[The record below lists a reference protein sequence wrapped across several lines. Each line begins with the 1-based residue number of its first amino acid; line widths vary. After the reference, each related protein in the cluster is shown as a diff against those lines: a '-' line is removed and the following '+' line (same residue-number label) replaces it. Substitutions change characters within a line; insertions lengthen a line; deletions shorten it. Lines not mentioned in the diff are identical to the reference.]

1 MENGSFFVS
10 GIQARH
16 KKGCQMIVTGKAS
29 DPAMSEL
36 QNLGKYQ
43 IEGILGKGA
52 MGVVYKAFDPNIAR
66 RVAIKTIHKSLLNT
80 DMGREMLAR
89 FRTEAQAV
97 GRLTHPNI
105 VNIFE
110 FDQDQG
116 TPYFVMEFVEGKDL
130 KTVVKEGKLFSTEEI
145 VQTIDPILQ
154 ALAYT
159 HELGIVHRDIKPAN
173 VFITSKGVVKLADF
187 GIARVDNSEMTQIGT
202 VLGTPSYMSPEQCI
216 GSAVD
221 ARSDLFSVGVML
233 YELLTGQKPFRGDQS
248 TVIMTNV
255 INTDPEPPSRIN
267 KAVPAAFDSILKKAL
282 AKNVNQRYQKA
293 DDFRAD
299 LARLAGGTASGTAGL
314 SRGVM
319 ATGVAAVV
327 LVAVLAGGGGWWASR
342 TVEPVVPQAAVEEPG
357 SRLTAEQQA
366 KIADLLDVAKAHLMV
381 GRFVS
386 PQGSNA
392 WEAYGLVL
400 SLDPENA
407 AALEGQE
414 KARENFF
421 KRAGILIKTGD
432 REAARQHLEL
442 AKVMFPDDDATR
454 DLESEI
460 AD

>member
-1 MENGSFFVS
+1 
-10 GIQARH
+10 
-16 KKGCQMIVTGKAS
+16 
-29 DPAMSEL
+29 MSEL

-43 IEGILGKGA
+43 IEGVLGKGA

-130 KTVVKEGKLFSTEEI
+130 KTVVKEGKLFSIEEI

-233 YELLTGQKPFRGDQS
+233 YELLTGQKPFRGEQS

-255 INTDPEPPSRIN
+255 INSDPEPPSRIN
-267 KAVPAAFDSILKKAL
+267 KAVPAVFDGILKKAL

-293 DDFRAD
+293 EDFRAD
-299 LARLAGGTASGTAGL
+299 LARIAGGKSGASAGL
-314 SRGVM
+314 SKGMVAAGV
-319 ATGVAAVV
+319 GAVV
-327 LVAVLAGGGGWWASR
+327 LVAAVAGGGGWFASR
-342 TVEPVVPQAAVEEPG
+342 TVEPVTPAAPAVPAM
-357 SRLTAEQQA
+357 SAEQQTR
-366 KIADLLDVAKAHLMV
+366 INDMLDVAKAHLMV

-392 WEAYGLVL
+392 WEAYDLVL
-400 SLDPENA
+400 KIDPENA
-407 AALEGQE
+407 AAMEGQQ
-414 KARENFF
+414 KAKENFF
-421 KRAGILIKTGD
+421 KRADILIKTGD
-432 REAARQHLEL
+432 KDAARQHLEL
-442 AKVMFPDDDATR
+442 AKVMFPDDDDTK
-454 DLESEI
+454 DLASEF